1 MRRRF
6 NRPSRNTPF
15 SETLGATGLF
25 RIMRLTESERQAIRE
40 VVSELTGGGAPSSSG
55 RESTSSP
62 QAATSTCW
70 SRAPS
75 LNRLPVHESARLHE
89 ATL

>member
-1 MRRRF
+1 MRHRF

-40 VVSELTGGGAPSSSG
+40 IVGELTGGARAIIFG
-55 RESTSSP
+55 
-62 QAATSTCW
+62 
-70 SRAPS
+70 SRIY
-75 LNRLPVHESARLHE
+75 ESATGGDIDLLVE
-89 ATL
+89 SSEPKATAGAQERKTA

>member
-40 VVSELTGGGAPSSSG
+40 IVGELTGGARAIIFG
-55 RESTSSP
+55 
-62 QAATSTCW
+62 
-70 SRAPS
+70 SRIY
-75 LNRLPVHESARLHE
+75 ESATGGDIDLLVE
-89 ATL
+89 SSEPGATAGAQERKTA